1 MEEAGKIQNWKTL
14 FTSNALSVG
23 EGYWKR
29 GRVADLKVE
38 EDGYSGAVTGDK
50 RYEVRIR
57 KNADGQ
63 LQMHCTCPQANGGGR
78 CRHMAAVCYAIEAEK
93 ATPKRK
99 EESEMVVLNPG
110 AFPSGEERR
119 GQGVNRAK
127 DSYSYFDVSSL
138 RQSLDLTP
146 QLEKKGLNHCKRRE
160 IVLDDIQF
168 GYSNYEDGLLGE
180 VEGRGIWKEKVFPIH
195 MVFSNERV
203 LNVECHC
210 PDCRNYYYGWY
221 DRKKNCSWTAGLFCL
236 VEDYLKFYR
245 PGDATDRMGT
255 GGSALFSGKT
265 GEPDPGVCDGRGR
278 KPAAAAPAAT
288 ERRKAVIVLSGRQ
301 REDVRDQKP
310 AGILSKCEGFRY
322 QHLRIQHP
330 NQSSAEKFQR
340 TGEKVDP
347 VHRPDRTGRG
357 PV

>member
-1 MEEAGKIQNWKTL
+1 MEEVGKIQNWKTL
-14 FTSNALSVG
+14 FTSNALSMG

-63 LQMHCTCPQANGGGR
+63 LRMHCTCPQANGGGR

-110 AFPSGEERR
+110 AFPSGEEKR
-119 GQGVNRAK
+119 GQGANRAK

-146 QLEKKGLNHCKRRE
+146 QLEKKGINHCKRRE

-195 MVFSNERV
+195 PSIWSFPMNG
-203 LNVECHC
+203 C
-210 PDCRNYYYGWY
+210 
-221 DRKKNCSWTAGLFCL
+221 
-236 VEDYLKFYR
+236 
-245 PGDATDRMGT
+245 
-255 GGSALFSGKT
+255 
-265 GEPDPGVCDGRGR
+265 
-278 KPAAAAPAAT
+278 
-288 ERRKAVIVLSGRQ
+288 
-301 REDVRDQKP
+301 
-310 AGILSKCEGFRY
+310 
-322 QHLRIQHP
+322 
-330 NQSSAEKFQR
+330 
-340 TGEKVDP
+340 
-347 VHRPDRTGRG
+347 
-357 PV
+357 